1 MLSTPEIRAVLR
13 SPAFWLLCALLLCV
27 LLSHPAHASDASAA
41 GAGGLPWEGP
51 LDKLRRS
58 FSGPVAFTISLLGLI
73 ATGAT
78 LIWGGE
84 ISEFMRRIIYVI
96 LVICIIVFANGLLTG
111 ALFSGAVV
119 PAGGLALDPGTAHVL
134 AHSPLVPHP

>member
-1 MLSTPEIRAVLR
+1 M
-13 SPAFWLLCALLLCV
+13 
-27 LLSHPAHASDASAA
+27 
-41 GAGGLPWEGP
+41 
-51 LDKLRRS
+51 
-58 FSGPVAFTISLLGLI
+58 LGLI

-84 ISEFMRRIIYVI
+84 ISEFVRRIIYVI

-119 PAGGLALDPGTAHVL
+119 PPGGLALDPGA
-134 AHSPLVPHP
+134 ALVPRP

>member
-1 MLSTPEIRAVLR
+1 MPHALNVRAVLR
-13 SPAFWLLCALLLCV
+13 SPLFWMLCALVLCV
-27 LLSHPAHASDASAA
+27 LLTVPAHASDASGA

-84 ISEFMRRIIYVI
+84 ISEFVRRIIYVI

-119 PAGGLALDPGTAHVL
+119 PPGGLALDPGTAHVL
-134 AHSPLVPHP
+134 VHGALVPRP